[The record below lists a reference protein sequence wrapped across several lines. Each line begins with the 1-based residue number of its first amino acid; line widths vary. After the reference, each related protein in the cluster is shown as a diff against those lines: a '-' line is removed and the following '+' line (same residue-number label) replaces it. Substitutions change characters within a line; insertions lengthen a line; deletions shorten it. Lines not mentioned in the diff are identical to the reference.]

1 MSLFKRRR
9 VNKYNKLLNRKSK
22 ILNDE
27 IQQSNFR
34 FNVLTA
40 IIYTFGVII
49 IMQLFNLQVVNGST
63 YRNISNTR
71 LSREGTIEAAR
82 GKITDRSGI
91 VLSSTVDS
99 FSLEMF
105 KTNVDNQMLNSSI
118 SLMTHILD
126 ENGDRYINDF
136 PIGIDPFQFKFAT
149 EEEISDFKTKYKLP
163 STASAEEAFYLMRDK
178 YEINSEDI
186 NEIARILAIRY
197 AITTKGYSNTKSI
210 KISNSISRN
219 SAVQIQERS
228 SELSGVNVVEE
239 PIRRYNVNN
248 SASHIIGYVSRINES
263 NIKEFETNGDKHHY
277 DANDKVGQTGIE
289 KVFEEYLRGE
299 DGVKQIDMNVDGSIT
314 GEYTAQEAIGGASI
328 ALTIDENLQRV
339 TEQSIS
345 NNVAKI
351 RAGGFGIPYDAN
363 GACAVVTKV
372 KTGEILAMASYP
384 DYNPQ
389 FFCDGISTEQ
399 WNNYNNNKTT
409 PLRNRSIQNSYAPG
423 SIYKM
428 VTAISALQEGKIGI
442 YDRINDTGRYFVQGA
457 DKDYRCWL
465 FNDYGYGH
473 GPLNV
478 SGAIEKSCNF
488 YFYTVGSRTGI
499 DAIDRYARY
508 FGLGRRTG
516 VELPNENA
524 GTLASPDLVKQNEN
538 RNWSEADTI
547 ISAIG
552 QSYNDFTP
560 IQIAKYIS
568 MLANGGKN
576 IDLSIIKSVTLSNG
590 TQVSDSE
597 IDEFLD
603 RKLNRTKEN
612 VEEIAINPEFLQAVL
627 NGMESVTDSEGG
639 TAYKIFK
646 DFNISVGGKTGS
658 AEAGA
663 NTNAWFVGFAP
674 FENPE
679 IAVVVM
685 VENGGHG
692 YYTAEVVRDV
702 IQEYFGMN
710 VESLVEDMS
719 ASIETQSIR

>member
-1 MSLFKRRR
+1 MNLFKRRR
-9 VNKYNKLLNRKSK
+9 VNKYNK
-22 ILNDE
+22 ILNKRNKLIKNE
-27 IQQSNFR
+27 VEQSNIR
-34 FNVLTA
+34 YNILTA
-40 IIYTFGVII
+40 IIYLFGVIL
-49 IMQLFNLQVVNGST
+49 IMQLFNLQVVNGSS
-63 YRNISNTR
+63 YREISNTR
-71 LSREGTIEAAR
+71 LSREGKIEAAR
-82 GKITDRSGI
+82 GRITDRTGVI
-91 VLSSTVDS
+91 LSSTIDS
-99 FSLEMF
+99 FSLEMY
-105 KTNVDNQMLNSSI
+105 KTNVDDEILNSSI
-118 SLMTHILD
+118 SLMTQIL
-126 ENGDRYINDF
+126 ESNGDSYIDDF
-136 PIGIDPFQFKFAT
+136 PVSINPFQFRLSS
-149 EEEISDFKTKYKLP
+149 EEEISAFKSKFKIP
-163 STASAEEAFYLMRDK
+163 ETASAEESFYLVRDK
-178 YEINSEDI
+178 YGIKSDDI
-186 NEIARILAIRY
+186 GEIARILAIRY

-210 KISNSISRN
+210 QISSSISRN

-228 SELSGVNVVEE
+228 TELSGVNVIEE

-248 SASHIIGYVSRINES
+248 SASHIIGYVSRINEA
-263 NIKEFETNGDKHHY
+263 NIKEFKEKGDNHKYET
-277 DANDKVGQTGIE
+277 NDKVGQTGIE

-339 TEQSIS
+339 TEQSLAF
-345 NNVAKI
+345 NVEKI
-351 RAGGFGIPYDAN
+351 RAGGFGHAYDAN
-363 GACAVVTKV
+363 GACAVVTNV

-409 PLRNRSIQNSYAPG
+409 PLRNRAVQNSYAPG

-428 VTAISALQEGKIGI
+428 VTAIAALQEQKIGM
-442 YDRINDTGRYFVQGA
+442 YDRINDTGRYYVEGA

-465 FNDYGYGH
+465 YNDYGYGH

-499 DAIDRYARY
+499 EAIDRYARY
-508 FGLGRRTG
+508 FGLGRKTG
-516 VELPNENA
+516 IELPNEA
-524 GTLASPDLVKQNEN
+524 PGLLAAPELVSQREG

-547 ISAIG
+547 IAAIG
-552 QSYNDFTP
+552 QSYNDFSP
-560 IQIAKYIS
+560 IQISKYIS

-597 IDEFLD
+597 IEAFLD
-603 RKLNRTKEN
+603 RKLGRTKEA
-612 VEEIAINPEFLQAVL
+612 VEEISINQEYLQAVL
-627 NGMESVTDSEGG
+627 KGMESVTDSEGG
-639 TAYKIFK
+639 TAYQIFR

-658 AEAGA
+658 AEAGP
-663 NTNAWFVGFAP
+663 NVNAWFVGFAP

-679 IAVVVM
+679 VAVVVM

-692 YYTAEVVRDV
+692 FYTAEVVRDV

-710 VESLVEDMS
+710 VENLVEDMS
-719 ASIETQSIR
+719 TSLEVQSIR